1 MPGLEPF
8 AVIGLPLAVTGCAH
22 FRRKDSPCHKY
33 LVRVG
38 QLHSTRKH
46 PAHSGVEHSEA
57 MLAQQCELLRQFEQ
71 APQTA
76 RQTHVARRAGHLTKA
91 TQAHIETLE
100 KSIFAVPGHLSAFD
114 LFPDFDKILRA
125 VVDPIYALL
134 EGILP
139 FYIRKWI
146 ARALSPRIS
155 TVIICNLAYI
165 RPLQIYFYRVLNNH
179 NAAKTLEELMFQ
191 SKGGPV
197 SPDRVSQIFLH
208 ATTNYHRKLNYI
220 AEDGER
226 VVFQE
231 RQATSQKMAAVRHR
245 DADCFVINT
254 AAFHNIDVLLSAL
267 PRTLYQ
273 PRRILEDPWEW
284 FDVGEVPGEREG
296 EGEQKEEEVNGHFE
310 EKRYTHCFVVDISN
324 IASGTS
330 SPRVGTWCG
339 RGWPSFRLVTPNVAL
354 IVAGSPLDSPLG
366 SFGLAAVG
374 GRIWFG
380 LILSNN
386 IQSVIS

>member
-1 MPGLEPF
+1 M
-8 AVIGLPLAVTGCAH
+8 
-22 FRRKDSPCHKY
+22 
-33 LVRVG
+33 
-38 QLHSTRKH
+38 
-46 PAHSGVEHSEA
+46 SGWTSK
-57 MLAQQCELLRQFEQ
+57 
-71 APQTA
+71 
-76 RQTHVARRAGHLTKA
+76 TKA

-100 KSIFAVPGHLSAFD
+100 KSIFAVPSHLSAFD
-114 LFPDFDKILRA
+114 LFPDFDEILHA

-146 ARALSPRIS
+146 ARALPPRIS
-155 TVIICNLAYI
+155 IVMICNLAYI

-197 SPDRVSQIFLH
+197 SPDRISQIFLH

-231 RQATSQKMAAVRHR
+231 RQATSQKMAAIRHC

-273 PRRILEDPWEW
+273 PLRILEDPWESVYDGCFW
-284 FDVGEVPGEREG
+284 LFTLVFTLVFTRLHPRLHCCLHPRLRPVPHAALEFILPITDSSTRLSLNTRRICSAAPPRPIHSLGYSFTPTCLFDIHW
-296 EGEQKEEEVNGHFE
+296 Q
-310 EKRYTHCFVVDISN
+310 
-324 IASGTS
+324 
-330 SPRVGTWCG
+330 
-339 RGWPSFRLVTPNVAL
+339 
-354 IVAGSPLDSPLG
+354 
-366 SFGLAAVG
+366 
-374 GRIWFG
+374 
-380 LILSNN
+380 
-386 IQSVIS
+386 

>member
-1 MPGLEPF
+1 M
-8 AVIGLPLAVTGCAH
+8 
-22 FRRKDSPCHKY
+22 
-33 LVRVG
+33 
-38 QLHSTRKH
+38 
-46 PAHSGVEHSEA
+46 SGWT
-57 MLAQQCELLRQFEQ
+57 
-71 APQTA
+71 PK
-76 RQTHVARRAGHLTKA
+76 TKA

-100 KSIFAVPGHLSAFD
+100 KSIFAVPSHLSAFD
-114 LFPDFDKILRA
+114 LFPDFDEILHA

-146 ARALSPRIS
+146 ARALPPRIS
-155 TVIICNLAYI
+155 IVMICNLAYI

-197 SPDRVSQIFLH
+197 SPDRISQIFLH

-231 RQATSQKMAAVRHR
+231 RQATSQKMAAIRHC

-254 AAFHNIDVLLSAL
+254 VAFHNIDVLLSAL

-273 PRRILEDPWEW
+273 PRRILEDPWEVR
-284 FDVGEVPGEREG
+284 FTR
-296 EGEQKEEEVNGHFE
+296 GEQLKETRKAKSYQRDMVSVEEGQSTEDVINGRSVRE
-310 EKRYTHCFVVDISN
+310 RGAKNR
-324 IASGTS
+324 
-330 SPRVGTWCG
+330 RG
-339 RGWPSFRLVTPNVAL
+339 RGGRFRF
-354 IVAGSPLDSPLG
+354 S
-366 SFGLAAVG
+366 
-374 GRIWFG
+374 R
-380 LILSNN
+380 
-386 IQSVIS
+386 Q

>member
-1 MPGLEPF
+1 MLMGITPAPNEPPDCLLHHLL
-8 AVIGLPLAVTGCAH
+8 LPLAVDLPSAECDGLWIKTPRYPNGRKVNARIGTICCDRPASVAVTGCAH
-22 FRRKDSPCHKY
+22 FRRNDSPCLKC

-57 MLAQQCELLRQFEQ
+57 MLAQHCEPLRQFEQ

-91 TQAHIETLE
+91 AQAHIETLE
-100 KSIFAVPGHLSAFD
+100 KSIFAVPSHLSAFD
-114 LFPDFDKILRA
+114 LFPDFDKILHA
-125 VVDPIYALL
+125 V
-134 EGILP
+134 
-139 FYIRKWI
+139 WI
-146 ARALSPRIS
+146 ARALPPRIS
-155 TVIICNLAYI
+155 TVMICNLAYI

-231 RQATSQKMAAVRHR
+231 RQATSQKMAAVRHC

-273 PRRILEDPWEW
+273 PRRILEDPWEVR
-284 FDVGEVPGEREG
+284 FTR
-296 EGEQKEEEVNGHFE
+296 GEQLKETTKAKSYQRDMVSVEEGQSTGDVIN
-310 EKRYTHCFVVDISN
+310 
-324 IASGTS
+324 
-330 SPRVGTWCG
+330 G
-339 RGWPSFRLVTPNVAL
+339 RGVRERGAK
-354 IVAGSPLDSPLG
+354 IRRGR
-366 SFGLAAVG
+366 G
-374 GRIWFG
+374 GRF
-380 LILSNN
+380 SRH
-386 IQSVIS
+386 